1 MTNRDHI
8 CHWCQCHRLYCLWP
22 PEGAHQKT
30 CDPCAMQKSPCTI
43 QGVQVSNWKWQK
55 QLGAEGLRLQKK
67 SWVEVEEDAESDGSG
82 ASGWKSRGLQDISFT
97 LIRMRENLEERNEL
111 LREKN
116 GYLQRIAS
124 YLDRG
129 EVCNKER
136 NWKRTL
142 L

>member
-1 MTNRDHI
+1 M
-8 CHWCQCHRLYCLWP
+8 
-22 PEGAHQKT
+22 
-30 CDPCAMQKSPCTI
+30 
-43 QGVQVSNWKWQK
+43 SNQKWQE
-55 QLGAEGLRLQKK
+55 QSRAEGLRPWKK
-67 SWVEVEEDAESDGSG
+67 SQVEVEEDVELDGSG
-82 ASGWKSRGLQDISFT
+82 AGGWRVWGLQDISFT

-129 EVCNKER
+129 EVPVVKR
-136 NWKRTL
+136 NQRRTL